1 MTPGVFKN
9 RYMDKRKFFAK
20 YKKEPFESF
29 ETLKETYEM
38 KEVSNF
44 NIKDAITKALLDLT
58 PREEVVVRMTFGI
71 GVDTTHTLSQIG
83 SKYSV
88 SPERTRQILA
98 KALRKLKHPS
108 RNKELKTYYEEA
120 V

>member
-9 RYMDKRKFFAK
+9 RYMRGRNKIFNK

-44 NIKDAITKALLDLT
+44 NVKEAITKALLNLT
-58 PREEVVVRMTFGI
+58 PKEEVVVRMTYGI
-71 GVDTTHTLSQIG
+71 GIDTTHTLSQIG

-88 SPERTRQILA
+88 SSERIRQILG

-108 RNKELKTYYEEA
+108 RNKELKE
-120 V
+120 VI

>member
-9 RYMDKRKFFAK
+9 RYMDGRKFFNK
-20 YKKEPFESF
+20 YKKEPFEEF
-29 ETLKETYEM
+29 ENLEETYEIEDDM
-38 KEVSNF
+38 TPY
-44 NIKDAITKALLDLT
+44 IKNAISKVLSTLT
-58 PREEVVVRMTFGI
+58 PKEEVVVRMTFGI

-88 SPERTRQILA
+88 TQERIRQILG

-108 RNKELKTYYEEA
+108 RNKELKE
-120 V
+120 VI